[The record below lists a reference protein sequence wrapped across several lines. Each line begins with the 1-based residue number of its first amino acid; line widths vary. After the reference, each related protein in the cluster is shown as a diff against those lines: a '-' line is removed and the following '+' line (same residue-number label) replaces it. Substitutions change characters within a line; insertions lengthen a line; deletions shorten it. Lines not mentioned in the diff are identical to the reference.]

1 MANSG
6 SQTIRQCPTPY
17 SLLANVSRPA
27 HHRRHEVL
35 DRWRADL
42 LHHGV
47 SFGTQ
52 QFEHPL
58 DAGLAEGAKTPDI
71 GPTDADGVRA
81 DAQCLDDVGTATEA
95 AIDDDRDAA
104 VHGFDDFR

>member
-1 MANSG
+1 MPA
-6 SQTIRQCPTPY
+6 PLFATPY
-17 SLLANVSRPA
+17 SLLATVSRPA

-35 DRWRADL
+35 DRRRADL

-47 SFGTQ
+47 SFGTE
-52 QFEHPL
+52 QFQHPL

-71 GPTDADGVRA
+71 GPTDADRVRA

-95 AIDDDRDAA
+95 AVDDHRDAA
-104 VHGFDDFR
+104 FHGVEDLR